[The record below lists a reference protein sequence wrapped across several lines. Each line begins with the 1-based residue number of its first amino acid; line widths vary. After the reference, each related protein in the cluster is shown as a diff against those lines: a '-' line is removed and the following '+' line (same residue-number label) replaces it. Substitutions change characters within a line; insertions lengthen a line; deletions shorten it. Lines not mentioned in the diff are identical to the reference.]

1 MSNDFEL
8 NDLTEVFDY
17 GEEIER
23 LLFDSKYEE
32 AYLYIVKVL
41 DEEEK
46 SLCEMQTYINNSI
59 ESSQYGDAYE
69 MNDIENS
76 LELIG
81 LQRRKIDSLLILKK
95 RLEALLISLKRMIKK
110 IRFFNFIITVLFV
123 FKILF
128 L

>member
-95 RLEALLISLKRMIKK
+95 RLEALLISLKKDDKK
-110 IRFFNFIITVLFV
+110 D
-123 FKILF
+123 
-128 L
+128 